1 MSTAT
6 QPNAT
11 QPVITLAEPTKVA
24 PLVWQAHPTQGA
36 TWQLVNSNA
45 PSTVL
50 GSAQGQWP
58 AGYSV
63 EAYSSKGGYVILL
76 HSPLGLTYFV
86 MPGASVQGNTF
97 KLTLAGNLWQ
107 NTQAKLAVASHTPAM
122 VTLDHPVR
130 QAMILGA
137 GIGTRILPLTE
148 TWTGLAKPSLPLDG
162 QHSVIGRLVHHLAQF
177 GLEHCYVNTF
187 FAAPSVCAALD
198 LATQETNT
206 QWHNLPEARATGTA
220 GGLVQLLQHPERY
233 PTFDATQP
241 LLIVQGD
248 AVTNADFGLLIKA
261 HQQHQPLVTIGCQIV
276 SDEDVDKFGIIATQT
291 NADATDPSGVV
302 THFIEKPTLAEAGD
316 YRLGSTGFYV
326 LSPQV
331 LPLLLQRYT
340 ELLAQQQAQQT
351 QAGEPVTDELKEFD
365 FAHHVF
371 PWLLAQ
377 HPDSLRAQAVG
388 GYWCDIGNPYQY
400 VETLI
405 HLAEGGIPLLPAA
418 AVDETGYDAEAGVVY
433 WPNAKALA
441 DSDAE
446 VLELAAGVLVT
457 CTTVAKP

>member
-1 MSTAT
+1 
-6 QPNAT
+6 
-11 QPVITLAEPTKVA
+11 
-24 PLVWQAHPTQGA
+24 
-36 TWQLVNSNA
+36 
-45 PSTVL
+45 
-50 GSAQGQWP
+50 
-58 AGYSV
+58 
-63 EAYSSKGGYVILL
+63 
-76 HSPLGLTYFV
+76 
-86 MPGASVQGNTF
+86 MPGASVQGDTF
-97 KLTLAGNLWQ
+97 KLVLAGDLWQ
-107 NTQAKLAVASHTPAM
+107 NTQAKLADANHAPATVTPH
-122 VTLDHPVR
+122 HPVR

-187 FAAPSVCAALD
+187 FAAPSVCTALD
-198 LATQETNT
+198 LAAQETNT
-206 QWHNLPEARATGTA
+206 HWHNLPEARATGTA

-233 PTFDATQP
+233 PTFDPTQP
-241 LLIVQGD
+241 LLVVQGD
-248 AVTNADFGLLIKA
+248 AVTNADFGLLMQA
-261 HQQHQPLVTIGCQIV
+261 HQQHQPLVTMGCQVV
-276 SDEDVDKFGIIATQT
+276 SDEDVDKFGIIATQA
-291 NADATDPSGVV
+291 NADANDPSGVV

-316 YRLGSTGFYV
+316 HRLGSTGFYV

-351 QAGEPVTDELKEFD
+351 EAGQPVTAELKEFD

-377 HPDSLRAQAVG
+377 YPESLRAHAVG

-400 VETLI
+400 VEALI
-405 HLAEGGIPLLPAA
+405 HLAAGGLPLLPVP
-418 AVDETGYDAEAGVVY
+418 AVDATGYDGEAGVVY

-446 VLELAAGVLVT
+446 VLELSAGVLVA